1 MIRSMNLEAWSHS
14 PSAISLNSFERGS
27 ELIPVAILLKYR
39 YRKAAKVSPA
49 RAWLRSSRSVGSFLT
64 DKTGRTIAWSPGVF
78 LALFQQPDVVEI
90 TKQNAGGTE
99 ILNVSSRATS
109 ALLSAYLTLVRPP
122 NTIMIGLAVVI
133 GEAIGLGKL
142 PGLREAVFGFLT
154 ASLMMAGTMVA
165 NDVYDVEIDKVN
177 SPQRPLPSGTVKTGD
192 ATLLAVALSVAAMGF
207 SALLGL
213 WTFLTALLAL
223 ALMVYYNTKGKK
235 TGLIG
240 NAVVS
245 FNVALPFFYGGLAV
259 SKISPLLFIFSVVAF
274 LANFGREVAK
284 GIVDVKGDSLRQVRT
299 LAVVRGTKVAASASA
314 ALFVIAVL
322 LSFLPPF
329 LESISWLYYPP
340 VIVADVGFL
349 YSSYRLMSNQT
360 PENIRSV
367 KGHVLLWMLLGL
379 VGFLLG
385 GAALV

>member
-1 MIRSMNLEAWSHS
+1 M
-14 PSAISLNSFERGS
+14 
-27 ELIPVAILLKYR
+27 
-39 YRKAAKVSPA
+39 
-49 RAWLRSSRSVGSFLT
+49 SSRTMSTHLN
-64 DKTGRTIAWSPGVF
+64 AY
-78 LALFQQPDVVEI
+78 LALI
-90 TKQNAGGTE
+90 
-99 ILNVSSRATS
+99 
-109 ALLSAYLTLVRPP
+109 RPP

-165 NDVYDVEIDKVN
+165 NDVYDIEIDRVN
-177 SPQRPLPSGTVKTGD
+177 SPGRPLPSGKVNVRE
-192 ATLLAVALSVAAMGF
+192 AIVLAIVLSVAAIGF

-223 ALMVYYNTKGKK
+223 ALMIYYNTRGKK

-245 FNVALPFFYGGLAV
+245 FNVALPFFFGGLAV

-284 GIVDVKGDSLRQVRT
+284 GIADVKGDSLRQVRT
-299 LAVVRGTKVAASASA
+299 LAVVRGTRVAALVSAG
-314 ALFVIAVL
+314 LFVTAVL

-329 LESISWLYYPP
+329 LESISLLYFPP

-349 YSSYRLMSNQT
+349 YSAYRLVGDQT
-360 PENIRSV
+360 PENIRAV
-367 KGHVLLWMLLGL
+367 KGHVLVWMLLGL

-385 GAALV
+385 GAALL

>member
-1 MIRSMNLEAWSHS
+1 MSTH
-14 PSAISLNSFERGS
+14 LN
-27 ELIPVAILLKYR
+27 AY
-39 YRKAAKVSPA
+39 
-49 RAWLRSSRSVGSFLT
+49 
-64 DKTGRTIAWSPGVF
+64 
-78 LALFQQPDVVEI
+78 LALI
-90 TKQNAGGTE
+90 
-99 ILNVSSRATS
+99 
-109 ALLSAYLTLVRPP
+109 RPP

-133 GEAIGLGKL
+133 GEAIGVGKL

-165 NDVYDVEIDKVN
+165 NDVYDVEIDRVN
-177 SPQRPLPSGTVKTGD
+177 SPGRPLPSGRVNTREAIV
-192 ATLLAVALSVAAMGF
+192 LAVVLSVAAIGF

-223 ALMVYYNTKGKK
+223 ALMIYYNTRGKK

-245 FNVALPFFYGGLAV
+245 FNVALPFFFGGLAV

-284 GIVDVKGDSLRQVRT
+284 GIADVKGDSLRQVRT
-299 LAVVRGTKVAASASA
+299 LAVVRGTKVAALASA
-314 ALFVIAVL
+314 GLFVTAVL

-329 LESISWLYYPP
+329 LESISLLYFPP

-349 YSSYRLMSNQT
+349 YSAYRLVGNQT
-360 PENIRSV
+360 PENIRAV
-367 KGHVLLWMLLGL
+367 KGHVLVWMLLGL

-385 GAALV
+385 GAALP